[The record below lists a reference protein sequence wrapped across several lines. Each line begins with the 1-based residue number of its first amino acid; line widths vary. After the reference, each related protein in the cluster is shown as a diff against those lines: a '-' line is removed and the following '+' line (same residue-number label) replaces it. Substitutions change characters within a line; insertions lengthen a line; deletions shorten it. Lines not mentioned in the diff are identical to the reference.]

1 MDSWVNNDYTNDYV
15 LSLWTLHD
23 DKMENCEI
31 TEKDDIMD
39 KDNITDIKNDNW
51 EKSKIWC

>member
-1 MDSWVNNDYTNDYV
+1 MTTCT
-15 LSLWTLHD
+15 LTLWTLHD

-51 EKSKIWC
+51 EKYDDSVNKDV

>member
-1 MDSWVNNDYTNDYV
+1 MTTCT
-15 LSLWTLHD
+15 LTLWTLHD

-51 EKSKIWC
+51 EKSKIWW